1 MMTEKKLGKLL
12 EDMSLQEKID
22 QMLQTAGSFYLSVSR
37 EALLGNITAFGIP
50 QADMD
55 EAGSILGTD
64 DAKALIEIQKRQMAK
79 QPHHIPM
86 LFMMD
91 VIHGMRTI
99 FPMPLAQAAT
109 FDPELAEKCASVS
122 AGEAYVSGLH
132 VAFSPM
138 ADIVRD
144 PR

>member
-37 EALLGNITAFGIP
+37 EALLGNITAFGIS

-64 DAKALIEIQKRQMAK
+64 DAKSLIEIQKRQMAK

-86 LFMMD
+86 
-91 VIHGMRTI
+91 
-99 FPMPLAQAAT
+99 
-109 FDPELAEKCASVS
+109 
-122 AGEAYVSGLH
+122 
-132 VAFSPM
+132 
-138 ADIVRD
+138 
-144 PR
+144 